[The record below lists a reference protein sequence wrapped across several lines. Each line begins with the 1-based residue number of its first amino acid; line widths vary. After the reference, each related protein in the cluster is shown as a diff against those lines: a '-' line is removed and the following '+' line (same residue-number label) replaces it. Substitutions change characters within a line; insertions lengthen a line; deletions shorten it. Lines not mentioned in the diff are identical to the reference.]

1 MDVHSH
7 SHHEGKKSWKSYIW
21 EFLMLFFAVF
31 CGFLAEWKLEHV
43 IENQREREYMHS
55 IVEDINEDINQT
67 TMLIGRLK
75 VQSVR
80 LDSLT
85 LELAS
90 PTIKQNYYKAF
101 QLWSSSL
108 GFRDFIHND
117 RTIQQLKS
125 TGALRTIRIKAV
137 SDSIMKYD
145 QSARMIYVS
154 QDVLNSVVLDQT
166 LFYQMFDFINLKKN
180 NANASPIPL
189 TEKGKTSLNEAYA
202 NRLFWKLQI
211 IGLTKRL
218 TNINEEGKRLVKL
231 IDIEY
236 ELGGK

>member
-43 IENQREREYMHS
+43 IENQREGEYIHS
-55 IVEDINEDINQT
+55 IVEDVNEDINQT
-67 TMLIGRLK
+67 TKLIGFLK
-75 VQSVR
+75 VESER
-80 LDSLT
+80 LDSLMV
-85 LELAS
+85 ELAS
-90 PTIKQNYYKAF
+90 PQINQNSNKAF
-101 QLWSSSL
+101 RLWNQTL
-108 GFRDFIHND
+108 GFADFIHND

-125 TGALRTIRIKAV
+125 TGALRTIRIKIV

-145 QSARMIYVS
+145 QAVRMIYIS
-154 QDVLNSVVLDQT
+154 QDVMNNFVSDQT

-180 NANASPIPL
+180 NANSIAIPL

-202 NRLFWKLQI
+202 NRLFWKRHI
-211 IGLTKRL
+211 MTLTKRL